1 MKDSD
6 PVARPDQAPVPNQE
20 DKPDPIPASVMTHW
34 IHPAVLLVGTDLSD
48 LDRLMPFAFEQA
60 TQTGARLLFLHVISA
75 SADYTADL
83 AGMPFYDPAA
93 ALQYA
98 ARELEPVCAMARHS
112 KIPCEALLR
121 EGNPADQIG
130 AVARQFKADRVL
142 LGTRS
147 RSKLGKLLLGSVA
160 EQVLRSVNLPVI
172 TVGPE
177 AHLPVDASHGEP
189 VVLLATTLRETSRP
203 SAALACQIAA
213 CQGAR
218 LVLLHVLPPPAL
230 RLAAMPLPFFPPPNI
245 AFHSDFVVEE
255 SDGGSQCDGV
265 DSLVLQEL
273 RDLAAE
279 AAAACGAQPF
289 RASRVQIEPHVVHGN
304 PSIEI
309 LAQAFERRACLI
321 VLGVRPQSIVES
333 LTRDRIIYRVLAHAR
348 CPVLTL
354 RESEPSRSAHRA
366 ATLAAHG

>member
-6 PVARPDQAPVPNQE
+6 AARHSGQAPVPN
-20 DKPDPIPASVMTHW
+20 PASSYDPIPASIMTRW
-34 IHPAVLLVGTDLSD
+34 IHPTVLLVATDLSD

-60 TQTGARLLFLHVISA
+60 AQTGARLLLLHVVSA
-75 SADYTADL
+75 SASYSADL
-83 AGMPFYDPAA
+83 AGMPYYDPAG

-98 ARELEPVCAMARHS
+98 AKELDPVCATARRLN
-112 KIPCEALLR
+112 IPCEALLR
-121 EGNPADQIG
+121 EGSPADQIG

-177 AHLPVDASHGEP
+177 AHLTVDASPGEP
-189 VVLLATTLRETSRP
+189 VVLLATTLREASRP
-203 SAALACQIAA
+203 SAALACHIAA
-213 CQGAR
+213 SQGAR
-218 LVLLHVLPPPAL
+218 LVLLHVLQPDTH
-230 RLAAMPLPFFPPPNI
+230 RYNVMPLPFLPPSGVAVPSE
-245 AFHSDFVVEE
+245 FLVEQPD
-255 SDGGSQCDGV
+255 SASQSASF

-273 RDLAAE
+273 GDLAAE
-279 AAAACGAQPF
+279 AATACGVEPDC
-289 RASRVQIEPHVVHGN
+289 ASRIQIEPRVVHGN

-309 LAQAFERRACLI
+309 LAQASERHASLI
-321 VLGVRPQSIVES
+321 VLGARSHS
-333 LTRDRIIYRVLAHAR
+333 LFENITRDRTIYRVLAHAR

-354 RESEPSRSAHRA
+354 RESEPAHSDQHA
-366 ATLAAHG
+366 ASLTAHG